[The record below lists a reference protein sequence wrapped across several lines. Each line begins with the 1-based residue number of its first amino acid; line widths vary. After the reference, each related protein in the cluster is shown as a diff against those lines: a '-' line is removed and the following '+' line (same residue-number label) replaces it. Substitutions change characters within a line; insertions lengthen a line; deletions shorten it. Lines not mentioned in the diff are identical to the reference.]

1 MASMMKDST
10 VAVRQEKARSIWS
23 VIDRYAYLRQVDTDE
38 LAIKLHCSPATV
50 RNRRNRPQEITLE
63 ELFRLQ
69 EILHIPWPEI
79 MDAILGERVVV
90 LTDFLKN
97 CHVSINEPN

>member
-1 MASMMKDST
+1 MANMMKDST
-10 VAVRQEKARSIWS
+10 VAIRQEKARSIWS
-23 VIDRYAYLRQVDTDE
+23 VIDRYTYLRQVDIDE

-50 RNRRNRPQEITLE
+50 RNRRSRPQEITLE

-69 EILHIPWPEI
+69 EILHIPWCEI
-79 MDAILGERVVV
+79 MDAISGERVVA

-97 CHVSINEPN
+97 CHVNVGE